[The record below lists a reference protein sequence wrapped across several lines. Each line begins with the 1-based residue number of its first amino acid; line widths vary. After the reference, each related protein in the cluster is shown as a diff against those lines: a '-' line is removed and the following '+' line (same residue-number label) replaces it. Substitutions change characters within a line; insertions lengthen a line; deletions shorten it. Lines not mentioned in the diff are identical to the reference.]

1 MVTKPG
7 TTRPAHSP
15 QSTRPGGR
23 RGSARATGRRTE
35 TRNYGRRAQGAAR
48 GDDPPLPEG
57 SGKGG
62 VWAALT
68 ALVPAPGCAHDQ
80 QEQKEAGR
88 SAAPG
93 RCQPAG
99 RRHGA
104 ERRWRA
110 AAGHSR
116 ARAGAAGVHAPL
128 RTDAGGSG
136 RGQTKVCR
144 RAAAADGPCATLTS
158 LPLRRV
164 WGPEWSPL
172 WAGRGRGAVIG
183 AEPRAAAQAVSW
195 AEGRPPEG
203 SSRRCCG

>member
-1 MVTKPG
+1 MVTTPG
-7 TTRPAHSP
+7 WTRPAHSP
-15 QSTRPGGR
+15 QSTCPGGR
-23 RGSARATGRRTE
+23 RGSARATGRRTK
-35 TRNYGRRAQGAAR
+35 TRNYGRRAQGAAS
-48 GDDPPLPEG
+48 GDGPLLAEG

-68 ALVPAPGCAHDQ
+68 ALLPAPGCAHDQ

-88 SAAPG
+88 SAGPG
-93 RCQPAG
+93 RCRPAG

-110 AAGHSR
+110 TAGHSR

-128 RTDAGGSG
+128 RTDADGSG
-136 RGQTKVCR
+136 RRQKS
-144 RAAAADGPCATLTS
+144 AAELLPQDSPCAPLTS

-172 WAGRGRGAVIG
+172 WAGSGRGAVVWAG
-183 AEPRAAAQAVSW
+183 PRAAEQAV
-195 AEGRPPEG
+195 GRAPPLG
-203 SSRRCCG
+203 RSQGRGHRL